1 MSEQASGPPA
11 PGASAS
17 GPNLGG
23 LVRNLAVDVVFPW
36 IAVQL
41 LERVWNASGVIAF
54 AVAALFPAASIVVSW
69 MRYRRLD
76 VIGLIVLPSLLAGI
90 ALAVFTGDVR
100 FAVLKAAPGFGL
112 FGLVCLASLAAKR
125 PAMFYVG
132 RYFTSGGDAAK
143 AAAWTG
149 RLTSPGFRRAMRLL
163 TLVWGIACL
172 AEAIL
177 GVATAFL
184 LPPADALLVERLLGL
199 GTAAALI
206 AWTTAYARRRD
217 AQRRAPPE
225 T

>member
-1 MSEQASGPPA
+1 MSEQAGSPLAAGAPPTGP
-11 PGASAS
+11 G
-17 GPNLGG
+17 LGG
-23 LVRNLAVDVVFPW
+23 LARNLAVDVVFPW

-41 LERVWNASGVIAF
+41 LEHVWNASGVTAF
-54 AVAALFPAASIVVSW
+54 AVAALFPAASVAVSW
-69 MRYRRLD
+69 TRHRRLD

-90 ALAVFTGDVR
+90 ALALLTGDVR

-112 FGLVCLASLAAKR
+112 FGLVCLASLAAER
-125 PAMFYVG
+125 PAMFYVS

-143 AAAWTG
+143 AAAWTE
-149 RLTSPGFRRAMRLL
+149 RLASPGFRHAMRLL

-172 AEAIL
+172 AEMVL
-177 GVATAFL
+177 GVAVAFL
-184 LPPADALLVERLLGL
+184 LPPVDALLVERLLGL

-217 AQRRAPPE
+217 GRRRAPPE